1 MSSSL
6 VADRNRARWPAQW
19 SVDLRAAWQRRLAR
33 GALEVALDVNNATD
47 RSNPCCTELSS
58 VGGVLRVR
66 TRSWL
71 PRYVNLGVV
80 WSLP

>member
-19 SVDLRAAWQRRLAR
+19 SVDLRPPR
-33 GALEVALDVNNATD
+33 EVALDVNNATD

>member
-1 MSSSL
+1 
-6 VADRNRARWPAQW
+6 
-19 SVDLRAAWQRRLAR
+19 LAH
-33 GALEVALDVNNATD
+33 GALQVALDVNNATD
-47 RSNPCCTELSS
+47 RSNPCCTDLSS
-58 VGGVLRVR
+58 VGGVLRVQ

>member
-1 MSSSL
+1 MERRSACR
-6 VADRNRARWPAQW
+6 VATAARA
-19 SVDLRAAWQRRLAR
+19 
-33 GALEVALDVNNATD
+33 GGLEVALDVNNATD